1 MLRDLA
7 WTAVD
12 TLTRAQLAVFH
23 ASCDRIGLRDEQRC
37 SALGLDSRKWAAW
50 QDFMDEGPLPAEPS
64 LPEMLLRL
72 GVISFWLVAVEAGG
86 APA

>member
-1 MLRDLA
+1 MLQDLA

-12 TLTRAQLAVFH
+12 TLARAQLAVFH
-23 ASCDRIGLRDEQRC
+23 ASCNRVGLRDEERR
-37 SALGLDSRKWAAW
+37 SALALDSRNWAAW
-50 QDFMDEGPLPAEPS
+50 QDFMDEGPLPAEPP

-72 GVISFWLVAVEAGG
+72 GAISFRLVAAEAGG